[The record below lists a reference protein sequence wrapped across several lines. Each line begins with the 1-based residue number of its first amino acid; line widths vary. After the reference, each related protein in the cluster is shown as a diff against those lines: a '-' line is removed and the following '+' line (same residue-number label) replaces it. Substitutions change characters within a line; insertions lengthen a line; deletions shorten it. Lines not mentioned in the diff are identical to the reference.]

1 MFDRDSDPVIL
12 GRGGTEDQGEVDYRS
27 EGREYLAPRLSVYE
41 EARPETRGQIQN
53 ISEHGLGLTGIH
65 ARVHEI
71 KTFVIGGDET
81 GGGEPCQVQ
90 AVCRWVNPRTSGEDQ
105 DAGFEI
111 VGITQES
118 WQRLLELV
126 PTLNVEE
133 HLRTEERHTIDPP
146 IPVYEVG
153 KTEYAGY
160 VVDVSSQ
167 GFRIMGLEAKVG
179 ERKKLVLRVGD
190 EISKQGIEIE
200 ALCRWL
206 KPRDPDIGFDVGFEI
221 MGPPGEKFKKVVEL
235 HPKSPMK
242 Y

>member
-1 MFDRDSDPVIL
+1 MFDRDSDAVVF
-12 GRGGTEDQGEVDYRS
+12 GTADAEDEIDYRS

-41 EARPETRGQIQN
+41 EARPETRGQVQN
-53 ISEHGLGLTGIH
+53 ISEHGIGLTGIH

-71 KTFVIGGDET
+71 KTFVIAGDET
-81 GGGEPCQVQ
+81 AAEEPCQVQ
-90 AVCRWVNPRTSGEDQ
+90 AVCRWVKPKTGDEDQ

-111 VGITQES
+111 VGITQEN
-118 WQRLLELV
+118 WRRLQELV

-160 VVDVSSQ
+160 IVDVSSQ
-167 GFRIMGLEAKVG
+167 GFRIIGLEAKVG
-179 ERKKLVLRVGD
+179 ERKKLVLKVGD

-221 MGPPGEKFKKVVEL
+221 MGPPGESFKKFVEL